1 MIVNSNEVRKWK
13 ARWWAPLLLA
23 ITSPIYAASP
33 WLNAATVL
41 KDELSGPLA
50 RALSVVAV
58 VISGLTF
65 AYGEGDAKRLFAG
78 VLFGSAMAV
87 WATPFL
93 AWLLGI

>member
-1 MIVNSNEVRKWK
+1 MILSNNVRKW
-13 ARWWAPLLLA
+13 RTWLWAPLLLA
-23 ITSPIYAASP
+23 TTSPIFAASP

-78 VLFGSAMAV
+78 VLFGCAMAV

-93 AWLLGI
+93 AWMLGI